1 MGIWRKVRWRRKVRE
16 VEGKL
21 KGREIET
28 MSQFNWQGSESDICL
43 QWDVN

>member
-21 KGREIET
+21 KGRDIERET
-28 MSQFNWQGSESDICL
+28 ERFGGRE
-43 QWDVN
+43 VERR